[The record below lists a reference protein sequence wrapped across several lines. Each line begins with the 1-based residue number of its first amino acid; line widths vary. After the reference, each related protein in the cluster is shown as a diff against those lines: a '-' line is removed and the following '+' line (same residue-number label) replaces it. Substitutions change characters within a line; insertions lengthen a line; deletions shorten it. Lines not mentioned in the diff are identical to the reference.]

1 MPPTQTLEPS
11 EIAAGLLVLKTMTN
25 VTATLQRSVVLE
37 ERESGR
43 GRAGLRQIG
52 LRGGERIGL
61 IELSSSHDLGK
72 VFETIGAGVL
82 ASSEGTRVPSI
93 GRNAIERDAF
103 AVFIEI
109 AEESE
114 GASVPLIGGPTCP
127 VDGLNVV
134 DRDSMTFEIAVSEI
148 VLGLRQPPVGGGA
161 EPFDSRDVVD
171 RSAITE
177 IVEGTEIKL
186 RRSAAV
192 HGGRA
197 IPAKGNRQVLGH
209 TEAALIETG
218 EIIFGG
224 SVALVRGDCIIFP
237 RFCVVARE
245 AFAVLIEITKKIL
258 GLRHSLQGQGLEP
271 GQGHTVVR

>member
-1 MPPTQTLEPS
+1 MRGLDHS
-11 EIAAGLLVLKTMTN
+11 RLLVLKTMTN
-25 VTATLQRSVVLE
+25 VPAALQRSAVLE

-52 LRGGERIGL
+52 LRGGARVGF
-61 IELSSSHDLGK
+61 IELSPSHDLGQ
-72 VFETIGAGVL
+72 VFETIGAGVF
-82 ASSEGTRVPSI
+82 ASSDGTRVPSI
-93 GRNAIERDAF
+93 GRNVIERDAF
-103 AVFIEI
+103 AVFIEV

-114 GASVPLIGGPTCP
+114 GASVSLIGGATCP

-148 VLGLRQPPVGGGA
+148 VLGLSETPVGSGA
-161 EPFDSRDVVD
+161 EPFDSLDVVD
-171 RSAITE
+171 GSAITE
-177 IVEGTEIKL
+177 IVESTEIEL

-209 TEAALIETG
+209 SEAALIETG

-224 SVALVRGDCIIFP
+224 SVALVRGGCIIF
-237 RFCVVARE
+237 RGFCVVARE

-258 GLRHSLQGQGLEP
+258 RVRRSLQGEGLEP
-271 GQGHTVVR
+271 GEGHTVIR